1 MQASDRGT
9 IESRKLLNSSLSLLA
24 ENQVKVVIMNMQE
37 VDRTVLKS
45 VIKELLIE
53 DLSIFKDII
62 RELLIE
68 NQVIVDKE
76 QENRRNKLE
85 RMISDD
91 FDKYEDVFQALAK

>member
-1 MQASDRGT
+1 
-9 IESRKLLNSSLSLLA
+9 
-24 ENQVKVVIMNMQE
+24 MNMQE

-45 VIKELLIE
+45 VIKELLTE

-76 QENRRNKLE
+76 QEKRRNKLE
-85 RMISDD
+85 KMIGDD